1 MYYVRKIDWEKWNQ
15 NEPLDMKPLSDVFED
30 NGEVSVWM
38 DDDSP
43 NKYVDLIL
51 ALMLSGSKLTD
62 AYCVRISDAIVEKK
76 KIEFKQE
83 DSSTPYEDMRPLHT
97 NMLTTD
103 LYELG
108 DVAEAVSG
116 AIKEGQY
123 KYIPVQ
129 TLKERFYDL
138 LKADKIEINLREK
151 SKGKW
156 NAIYWEVAKI
166 KGKID
171 FTGHK
176 KSLLE

>member
-1 MYYVRKIDWEKWNQ
+1 MYYVRKIDWEKWDQ
-15 NEPLDMKPLSDVFED
+15 NEPLNIKPLSDVFED

-51 ALMLSGSKLTD
+51 ALMLSGSKLSD
-62 AYCVRISDAIVEKK
+62 VYCVRISDAIVEKN
-76 KIEFKQE
+76 KIEFRQAN
-83 DSSTPYEDMRPLHT
+83 STTPYEDMRPLHT
-97 NMLTTD
+97 NMLTKD
-103 LYELG
+103 LFGLG
-108 DVAEAVSG
+108 DVAEAVYG

-129 TLKERFYDL
+129 TLKERYYDL
-138 LKADKIEINLREK
+138 LKADKIEINLSE
-151 SKGKW
+151 KGKW
-156 NAIYWEVAKI
+156 NAIYWEVAKV

-176 KSLLE
+176 RSLLK

>member
-1 MYYVRKIDWEKWNQ
+1 MYYVRKIDWEKWDQ
-15 NEPLDMKPLSDVFED
+15 NEPLNIMPLSDVFED

-51 ALMLSGSKLTD
+51 ALMLSGSKLSD
-62 AYCVRISDAIVEKK
+62 VYCVRISDAIVEKN
-76 KIEFKQE
+76 KIEFWQE
-83 DSSTPYEDMRPLHT
+83 NSTTPYEDMRPLHT
-97 NMLTTD
+97 NMLTKD
-103 LYELG
+103 LFGLG
-108 DVAEAVSG
+108 NVAEAVYC

-129 TLKERFYDL
+129 TLKERYYDL
-138 LKADKIEINLREK
+138 LKADKIEINLSE
-151 SKGKW
+151 KGKW

-176 KSLLE
+176 KSLLK